1 MEEREHDTQEV
12 KRVVLPSGKTIE
24 VVLFGE
30 AEVAEAAPQHAPAEA
45 DQDLHVCHHCDS
57 ELVYP
62 VEWEESGSENWAVL
76 LHCPN
81 CDGFREG
88 VFNQDTVEA
97 FDEELDRG
105 ADLLAG
111 DYRRLMR
118 ANMAEEIERFAGAL
132 EANAIL
138 PEDF

>member
-1 MEEREHDTQEV
+1 MEGHEDQTQFV

-24 VVLFGE
+24 VVLFGQ
-30 AEVAEAAPQHAPAEA
+30 AEVADSAPQRAPAEP
-45 DQDLHVCHHCDS
+45 DHELHLCLECES

-62 VEWEESGSENWAVL
+62 VEWEESGPEDWSVL

-81 CDGFREG
+81 CDLYREG
-88 VFNQDTVEA
+88 VFNQETVEA
-97 FDEELDRG
+97 FDEELDRA

-111 DYRRLMR
+111 DYRRLLR
-118 ANMAEEIERFAGAL
+118 ANMAEEIERFVGAL
-132 EANAIL
+132 GAGAIL